1 MRADVWTSRIAF
13 PALGASMKFH
23 PITCPG
29 SNPSHYSFQR
39 FSPFSLR
46 LPFNFTARARNTT
59 QNHQFTHFLFF
70 SKKQTSKG
78 KQKNRKITLSNKA
91 GRQKKASAKKKLGV
105 FGEKRKALQKW
116 GNKRRRK
123 WSKSPFGCRTTR
135 RRVLLVEIINV
146 LLRFI
151 ASNVSWNAREPNWI
165 RKLTHE
171 EETQAK
177 SHKNLRCPARLPST
191 SHVLAGIVENVVA
204 CVVEKV
210 A

>member
-1 MRADVWTSRIAF
+1 MSARWCLGQRRNCIPSDRGSEWNSIQSPALALILLIIPFNVFLGSPFAF
-13 PALGASMKFH
+13 PSISLLG
-23 PITCPG
+23 
-29 SNPSHYSFQR
+29 
-39 FSPFSLR
+39 
-46 LPFNFTARARNTT
+46 ARNTT

-70 SKKQTSKG
+70 SKKQTSKE
-78 KQKNRKITLSNKA
+78 KQKNRKITLNNKA
-91 GRQKKASAKKKLGV
+91 GRHRQKKASSKKKRV

-171 EETQAK
+171 EESQRKPQEPSLACPRRLMFSLELSK
-177 SHKNLRCPARLPST
+177 SLL
-191 SHVLAGIVENVVA
+191 HV
-204 CVVEKV
+204 
-210 A
+210 